1 MISDTNRARGT
12 LCSTERGQKGGKEKK
27 QMDRH
32 TEEREKDRQT
42 VHTKDC
48 LGGIWWTDVCVCELM
63 EESSSL
69 RGAKL
74 AFAHKE
80 KSL

>member
-32 TEEREKDRQT
+32 TEERERQT
-42 VHTKDC
+42 DSSHKGLLRRNLVDRC
-48 LGGIWWTDVCVCELM
+48 LCV
-63 EESSSL
+63 
-69 RGAKL
+69 
-74 AFAHKE
+74 
-80 KSL
+80 